1 MTFSVII
8 PTLQR
13 SGELPELVEMCVQHA
28 LVREVIIINNA
39 PQELVI
45 ESAKVSVLDQPE
57 NIYVNPAW
65 NLGVS
70 RASGEYIAIINDDL
84 LFDPIAFDISASI
97 LKNNIFGI
105 VGPDKSCFDK
115 DQELRPGYRIARRAN
130 TVHGYGTFMALRR
143 NNYSRI
149 PEEMR
154 IWGGDDWLIAT
165 SPRPPACLVGV
176 RFETEMGTTSSSSEF
191 QQFRASET
199 AIADRIV
206 GSVKQRWWRRPLDAV
221 EHIRIVRHR
230 IRTVLSKS

>member
-130 TVHGYGTFMALRR
+130 TVHG
-143 NNYSRI
+143 
-149 PEEMR
+149 
-154 IWGGDDWLIAT
+154 
-165 SPRPPACLVGV
+165 
-176 RFETEMGTTSSSSEF
+176 
-191 QQFRASET
+191 
-199 AIADRIV
+199 
-206 GSVKQRWWRRPLDAV
+206 
-221 EHIRIVRHR
+221 
-230 IRTVLSKS
+230 